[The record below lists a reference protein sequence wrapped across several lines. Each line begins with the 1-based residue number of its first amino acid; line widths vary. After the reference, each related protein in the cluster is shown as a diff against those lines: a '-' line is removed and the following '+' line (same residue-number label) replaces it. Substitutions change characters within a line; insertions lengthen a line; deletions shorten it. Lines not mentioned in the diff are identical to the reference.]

1 MKYKS
6 PPSYISEIVFVMA
19 NLLILKFYNERFFDA
34 MSIFNICTPI
44 LLYLVC
50 CLLINLMDFIKQ
62 MHIEEMTGS
71 SCEDE
76 SGLDSIIS
84 PV

>member
-19 NLLILKFYNERFFDA
+19 NLLVLKFYNERFFEA
-34 MSIFNICTPI
+34 MSIFNISAPI

-50 CLLINLMDFIKQ
+50 CLLVNLMDFIK
-62 MHIEEMTGS
+62 
-71 SCEDE
+71 
-76 SGLDSIIS
+76 
-84 PV
+84 